1 MTRFLARMAMTVV
14 VVFVT
19 QVLASYLGEP
29 EPGLVTTALL
39 MAGGALV
46 AMMYPQPLV
55 VAATVD
61 AEETRE

>member
-14 VVFVT
+14 VVFIT

-46 AMMYPQPLV
+46 AMMYERPL
-55 VAATVD
+55 ASLSE
-61 AEETRE
+61 AEKEAGA